1 MVVQIETA
9 ERAARQAQKLVEAA
23 ANAAKAE
30 VGRLLQEVREEKERA
45 MRIQKE
51 AEKAALSARE
61 DALAERAKRADEDE
75 RIKAEAGKALA
86 EEASRTAMEERQ
98 KALEAEEEVE
108 RQLKAGI
115 QPIVMPSPEE
125 LATAKE
131 RIQYTEDYFHLAIA
145 GISGS
150 GKSPLVNAFRG
161 LRSRDAGAV
170 AVGITETT
178 LQVARYPEAN
188 PETPFIWY
196 DVPGAGT
203 LKCHDWQYFNDQG
216 LYVFDCIIVGCT
228 VAIHRG
234 D

>member
-9 ERAARQAQKLVEAA
+9 ERVARQAQKLVEAA

-45 MRIQKE
+45 VRIQKE
-51 AEKAALSARE
+51 AEKAPLSARE
-61 DALAERAKRADEDE
+61 DAERAKRADDDE

-98 KALEAEEEVE
+98 KALEAKEEVE

-115 QPIVMPSPEE
+115 QPIVMPSPEV

-131 RIQYTEDYFHLAIA
+131 RIQYTEDYFHFAIA
-145 GISGS
+145 GVSGS

-161 LRSRDAGAV
+161 LRSRDAGAA

-178 LQVARYPEAN
+178 LQVARYPGAN
-188 PETPFIWY
+188 PSTPFVWY

-216 LYVFDCIIVGCT
+216 LCVFDCIIVGCT
-228 VAIHRG
+228 VAIRRG

>member
-1 MVVQIETA
+1 MSGPVHVRRRRTAARAAEGIRWMVVQIETA

-86 EEASRTAMEERQ
+86 EKASRTAMEERQ

-125 LATAKE
+125 LAAAKE
-131 RIQYTEDYFHLAIA
+131 RVQYTEDYFHFAIA
-145 GISGS
+145 GVSGS
-150 GKSPLVNAFRG
+150 GKSTLVNAFRG
-161 LRSRDAGAV
+161 LRSRDAGAA

-178 LQVARYPEAN
+178 LQMARYPEAN
-188 PETPFIWY
+188 PKTPF
-196 DVPGAGT
+196 V
-203 LKCHDWQYFNDQG
+203 
-216 LYVFDCIIVGCT
+216 
-228 VAIHRG
+228 
-234 D
+234 